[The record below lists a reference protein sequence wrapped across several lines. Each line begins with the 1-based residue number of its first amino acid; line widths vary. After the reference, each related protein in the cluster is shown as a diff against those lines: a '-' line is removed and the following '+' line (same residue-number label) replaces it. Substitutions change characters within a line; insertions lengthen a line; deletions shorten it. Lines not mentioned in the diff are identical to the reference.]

1 MYDGDTSNNIIIAL
15 SGKAGAGKSTLARML
30 KRYIEDHMADRG
42 AHIPVVTTSFASE
55 LRREC
60 ANAFPKV
67 DWHQKPT
74 PPLVRRMLQTWGQ
87 LRREG
92 DPNYWVRAW
101 ARNLPSGAVV
111 IVDDL
116 RFTNEAMYL
125 LTEENSMLV
134 RINTVDNPM
143 AVDADV
149 SETDLD
155 TFDYFALELDVE
167 YGDLES
173 LLYPIWQCLRNRP
186 QYTLFAGGR

>member
-1 MYDGDTSNNIIIAL
+1 MYDGNTSNNTIIAL

-30 KRYIEDHMADRG
+30 KRYLEDLLAERG
-42 AHIPVVTTSFASE
+42 VYVPVVVSSFANA
-55 LRREC
+55 LRCEC
-60 ANAFPKV
+60 SFAFPTIN
-67 DWHQKPT
+67 WHQKPT

-87 LRREG
+87 LRRET

-101 ARNLPSGAVV
+101 AHNLPERAIV

-134 RINTVDNPM
+134 RINTVNNP
-143 AVDADV
+143 VLVEEDI
-149 SETDLD
+149 SEVDLD
-155 TFDYFALELDVE
+155 TFNCFALELDVE

-173 LLYPIWQCLRNRP
+173 LLNPIWQCLRNRP
-186 QYTLFAGGR
+186 QYALFQGEN